1 MTRNAAT
8 VRKLRA
14 ARPGAPTL
22 VAVVVVGCSCGMFP
36 MEHATHR
43 TSGQAWTAA
52 AAHVAKNP
60 TKCQP
65 SMNRD
70 HIPAGL
76 AALLPVAPDAPA
88 AGLPAFTLAA

>member
-14 ARPGAPTL
+14 ARPGTPEL
-22 VAVVVVGCSCGMFP
+22 VAVVVVSCSCGMFP

-43 TSGQAWTAA
+43 SAGQAWTAA

-70 HIPAGL
+70 RIPAGL
-76 AALLPVAPDAPA
+76 AALLPAPEGARMVEAFA
-88 AGLPAFTLAA
+88 AAA